1 MAQVYLSHRFLA
13 MALLSALAPCLQ
25 SAQAA
30 VNDGKS
36 TGPAKLKLWNNASS
50 EAWWRD
56 HSSADQVV
64 SGTGHLLA
72 TLQAAQ
78 EKHGLDRAL
87 ANGHFLG
94 WLRHLAWLRLFPGSF
109 ASDAFFSKPE
119 NFAAF
124 RSLSSQRGLP
134 ELVVSSMSC
143 RDDPAGI
150 LRVLCEIQKQ
160 RPGDLVEF
168 RKLAVA
174 FALVWD
180 QAFPAFWPH
189 PKVAAADIPTGDSDA
204 ARRFGFMVD
213 SLRDDRLVMDP
224 RSLSVRELTFTVDT
238 PVELRELAYVQQID
252 LRTAK
257 RLEQLYRVVP
267 YDHARI
273 QNENYT
279 WPHGAYRLIEIGSKK
294 GGICMDQAY
303 FVAHAGKSMG
313 IPTVL
318 FMGQGRSGDHAW
330 VGFLTDHGRWTLDAA
345 RWQGENYPVGLAFD
359 PQTWRRFSDQQ
370 MEYSIKGEGDS
381 PAVARGRLILA
392 WAALNINHASYP
404 KILHAAA
411 TAMPRTFEPWELE
424 AEWLEKEQPDPAAQ
438 RIFWQRWIAN
448 FNGEREMKAKGQLA
462 LLRVL
467 RKLGEDATAER
478 IGKQIVAENK
488 SKRFDLGI
496 AVAAD
501 VIFDKQGSGQWQAAA
516 QQYELTMKRFGSR
529 AGGHLFY
536 NLVQPYVQA
545 CLRKGQAA
553 HARSAIKIAA
563 TILKPEANSIL
574 ANDLRKLHGQT
585 K

>member
-1 MAQVYLSHRFLA
+1 MAQVHLSHRFLA
-13 MALLSALAPCLQ
+13 MALLSVLTPCLQ
-25 SAQAA
+25 SAQLAGNGGESA
-30 VNDGKS
+30 V
-36 TGPAKLKLWNNASS
+36 PAKLKLWNNSS
-50 EAWWRD
+50 REAWWLD
-56 HSSADQVV
+56 HSTADKVV

-78 EKHGLDRAL
+78 EKHGLDRVL
-87 ANGHFLG
+87 ANEHFLG
-94 WLRHLAWLRLFPGSF
+94 WLQHLAWIRLFPRSF
-109 ASDAFFSKPE
+109 SSDAFFSKPE

-134 ELVVSSMSC
+134 EMVVSSMSC
-143 RDDPAGI
+143 RDNPAGI
-150 LRVLCEIQKQ
+150 LRVLSEIHRK

-168 RKLAVA
+168 KNLAVA

-180 QAFPAFWPH
+180 QQFPASWPH
-189 PKVAAADIPTGDSDA
+189 PNVAVADIPTGDPEVA
-204 ARRFGFMVD
+204 KRFAFMVD
-213 SLRDDRLVMDP
+213 SRREGRLVMDP
-224 RSLSVRELTFTVDT
+224 RNLSVRELTFAVDT

-252 LRTAK
+252 LRAAK

-273 QNENYT
+273 QNEHYT

-330 VGFLTDHGRWTLDAA
+330 VGFLTDRGQWTLDAA
-345 RWQGENYPVGLAFD
+345 RWRGENYPVGLAFD

-392 WAALNINHASYP
+392 WAALNINRPCYP
-404 KILHAAA
+404 EILRAAA
-411 TAMPRTFEPWELE
+411 SAMPRTFEPWELE
-424 AEWLEKEQPDPAAQ
+424 AEWLEQEQPDLAAH

-448 FNGEREMKAKGQLA
+448 FSGEREMKAKGQRA

-467 RKLGEDATAER
+467 RKLGENGAAER
-478 IGKQIVAENK
+478 IGKQIVSENK

-501 VIFDKQGSGQWQAAA
+501 AIFDKQDSGEWKVAAE
-516 QQYELTMKRFGSR
+516 QYELTMKRFGGK

-536 NLVQPYVQA
+536 NLVQPYVQT
-545 CLRKGQAA
+545 CLRDGQAA
-553 HARSAIKIAA
+553 QARSAINIAGE
-563 TILKPEANSIL
+563 ILKPEASSIL
-574 ANDLRKLHGQT
+574 ANDFRKLRGQT
-585 K
+585 Q